1 MAAQEAKKTGSA
13 KMELREFVDAQ
24 AALQALMG
32 MDIPI
37 ATSYKIAKQI
47 RLIEN
52 ETKPY
57 WEARKKALEPFSD
70 KDGKVEWPDKET
82 RVKVNGELD
91 KILDTEVVI
100 EIKALPI
107 KSLGE
112 DLDIAPGVLFGAWFL
127 FKD

>member
-1 MAAQEAKKTGSA
+1 M
-13 KMELREFVDAQ
+13 
-24 AALQALMG
+24 QALLT

-37 ATSYKIAKQI
+37 STSYKIAKQI

-57 WEARKKALEPFSD
+57 WNTRKKALEPYSD
-70 KDGKVEWPDKET
+70 KNGKVVWPDKET
-82 RVKVNGELD
+82 RIKTNKALD
-91 KILDTEVVI
+91 KILDAECEI
-100 EIKALPI
+100 DIKALPI

-112 DLDIAPGVLFGAWFL
+112 DLKIAPGVLFGAYFL

>member
-1 MAAQEAKKTGSA
+1 MSGLVKLK
-13 KMELREFVDAQ
+13 LREFVDGQ
-24 AALQALMG
+24 AAMQALLA

-37 ATSYKIAKQI
+37 STSYKIAKQV

-57 WEARKKALEPFSD
+57 WDTRKKALEPFSD

-82 RVKVNGELD
+82 RLKTNKALD
-91 KILDTEVVI
+91 KILDAEVEI
-100 EIKALPI
+100 EITALPI

-112 DLDIAPGVLFGAWFL
+112 DVEIAPGILYGAWFL

>member
-1 MAAQEAKKTGSA
+1 MKLL
-13 KMELREFVDAQ
+13 LREFVDGQ
-24 AALQALMG
+24 AAMQALLA

-37 ATSYKIAKQI
+37 STSYKIAKQV

-57 WEARKKALEPFSD
+57 WDTRKKALEPYSD
-70 KDGKVEWPDKET
+70 KDGKIEWPDKKT
-82 RVKVNGELD
+82 RVKVNTGLD
-91 KILDTEVVI
+91 KILDTEVEV

-112 DLDIAPGVLFGAWFL
+112 DMDIAPGILYGAWFL
-127 FKD
+127 FTD